1 MTWPFGRC
9 GCVGY
14 LYNVVVVFVAATA
27 LLLVVVGTITPSGVC
42 TTMTRRWCL
51 RHLWRNEI
59 HNLSS
64 KRFPLTNV
72 VSVFFQHG
80 HHVWLNLYVEDC
92 WNECWWWLV
101 WWWRW
106 WHEREYDKGTSRV
119 RVCGFPRLEKT
130 FPPVN
135 RQIMYRSNKR
145 KSRIAAMCFEDGGH
159 IAMMPQLERVFTTW
173 QWPPWMPE
181 EWSNTK
187 LVHGWGVPECP
198 RILWKQLT

>member
-80 HHVWLNLYVEDC
+80 HRVWLNLYVEDC

-101 WWWRW
+101 WGGGG
-106 WHEREYDKGTSRV
+106 DTKGVKGQAESV
-119 RVCGFPRLEKT
+119 VCGFPRLEKT

-135 RQIMYRSNKR
+135 RQIMNVEQHY
-145 KSRIAAMCFEDGGH
+145 SRVNPNGSPELRQCALRMVDI
-159 IAMMPQLERVFTTW
+159 L
-173 QWPPWMPE
+173 QWCHN
-181 EWSNTK
+181 SSA
-187 LVHGWGVPECP
+187 C
-198 RILWKQLT
+198 